1 MFADASA
8 MAGPDGEL
16 EPYWVF
22 NPEGSTAR
30 IERHVPVLLPLSRDA
45 SKLGDF

>member
-1 MFADASA
+1 MFADASG

-16 EPYWVF
+16 KPYWVF
-22 NPEGSTAR
+22 YPEGSTAR
-30 IERHVPVLLPLSRDA
+30 IERHVPVLPLSRDG